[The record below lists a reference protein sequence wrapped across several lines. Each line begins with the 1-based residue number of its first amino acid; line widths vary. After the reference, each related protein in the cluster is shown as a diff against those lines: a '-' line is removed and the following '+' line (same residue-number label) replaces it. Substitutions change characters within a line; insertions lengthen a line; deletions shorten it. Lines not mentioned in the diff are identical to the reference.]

1 MEIRYY
7 EPSLPGS
14 YGGVKPLVRYSSSAG
29 IKSAKS
35 WLSSQDTY
43 TLHKPVRKVFPR
55 RKTFAK
61 GINDLFQAD
70 LAEMQNLSKFN
81 DGHRYILTC
90 IDVFTKRAF
99 AIPVRDKRGITIANA
114 LETIFTQSAPNML
127 QTDRGTEFL
136 NKEVQ
141 AVFKK
146 FNIHHYWS
154 LNDSIKA
161 ACVER
166 FNRTLKTRMFRYL
179 THKNTNRWIDVLDD
193 LIKAYNGSFH
203 RTIGM
208 APDDVTAS
216 NVKEI
221 AERMYPPKPKLVWK
235 YNIGD
240 KVRISKFKH
249 IFEKGYLPNW
259 SLEIFKICDRYPTY
273 PITYGLKDLDD
284 EIIEGKFYE
293 NEIQLIT
300 KHDDVFTVEKV
311 LKTRMRNGILE
322 SYIKW
327 KGYPSKFNSWSTDV
341 FAI

>member
-7 EPSLPGS
+7 EPSKPGS
-14 YGGVKPLVRYSSSAG
+14 YGGVRPLVRYSSSAV
-29 IKSAKS
+29 KPTKS

-43 TLHKPVRKVFPR
+43 TLHKPVRKIFPR

-70 LAEMQNLSKFN
+70 LAEMQDLSRYN
-81 DGHRYILTC
+81 DGYRYILTC
-90 IDVFTKRAF
+90 IDVFSKRAF
-99 AIPVRDKRGITIANA
+99 AVAVRDKRGSTIASA
-114 LETIFTQSAPNML
+114 FEIIFTELAPNML

-136 NKEVQ
+136 NKDVQ

-146 FNIHHYWS
+146 YNIHHYWS
-154 LNDSIKA
+154 LNDTIKA

-166 FNRTLKTRMFRYL
+166 FNRTLKTRMFRFL
-179 THKNTNRWIDVLDD
+179 THRNTNRWIDVLPS
-193 LIKAYNGSFH
+193 LVKAYNSSFH

-208 APDDVTAS
+208 APDDVTVS
-216 NVKEI
+216 NEKELVQ
-221 AERMYPPKPKLVWK
+221 RMFPKKPKLVRK

-259 SLEIFKICDRYPTY
+259 SQEIFIIADRYPTF
-273 PITYGLKDLDD
+273 PVTYALKDLDSE
-284 EIIEGKFYE
+284 EIKGKFYE
-293 NEIQLIT
+293 QEIQLIT
-300 KHDDVFTVEKV
+300 KLDDVFYVEKI
-311 LKTRMRNGILE
+311 LRTRKRNGVLE

-327 KGYPSKFNSWSTDV
+327 KGYPDKFNSWSTDV
-341 FAI
+341 FKL